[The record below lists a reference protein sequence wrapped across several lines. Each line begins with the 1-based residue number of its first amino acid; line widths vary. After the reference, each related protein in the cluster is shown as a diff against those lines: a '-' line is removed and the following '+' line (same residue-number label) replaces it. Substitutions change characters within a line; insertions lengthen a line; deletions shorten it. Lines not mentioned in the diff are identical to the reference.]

1 MKEAPPKRSKICDNC
16 RGNGYLTV
24 IDNTGKT
31 NVHQCW
37 VCESEGEI
45 KNMIKV
51 KLMILFIVLILV
63 SGCSEFALLA
73 SGSSS
78 SYFSEFL
85 CQSL

>member
-1 MKEAPPKRSKICDNC
+1 MKELKAPIKHSKICDNC

-45 KNMIKV
+45 KGYDQSEV
-51 KLMILFIVLILV
+51 DSFIYRT
-63 SGCSEFALLA
+63 
-73 SGSSS
+73 
-78 SYFSEFL
+78 YFSKRV
-85 CQSL
+85 Q